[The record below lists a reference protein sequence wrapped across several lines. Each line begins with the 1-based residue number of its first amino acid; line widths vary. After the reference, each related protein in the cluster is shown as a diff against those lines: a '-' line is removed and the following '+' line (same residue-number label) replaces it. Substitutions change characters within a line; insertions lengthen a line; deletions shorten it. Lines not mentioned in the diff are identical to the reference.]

1 MIQTAEQLAPTVGVT
16 TACQDLGVPCSS
28 LYRARQPKEE
38 TKPRPKPSR
47 ALSEEERA
55 EVRAVFNSERFQ
67 DCPPRQVYATLLD
80 EQTYLCHWRT
90 MYRILKEHHEVSE
103 RRNQLKHPRY
113 AKPELVATGPNQ
125 LWSWDITKLRGPAK
139 WHSYYLYVILDVFSR
154 YAVGWLLA
162 EQESAQLAKTLI
174 AESCAKQHI
183 ARDELTLHADR
194 GGLMKA
200 KTVGQL
206 LIDLGITQSHSRP
219 HVPDD
224 NPYSEAHFKT
234 LKYQPDFPGRFGSFQ
249 EALAWARRFFPWYNH
264 QFYHTSLGL
273 LTPASVH
280 YGQAGI
286 ILDQRQQVLQ
296 AAYQAHP
303 ERFVQGGPQQ
313 PTLPVEV
320 WINQPQLKT
329 IHLSNQ
335 EQQAFI
341 LETVSPA
348 SPASVLGQPDA
359 QTGSRGP
366 AGQAQRSLDTG
377 EHPAKLGPTLG
388 TGGPNLTFRH

>member
-1 MIQTAEQLAPTVGVT
+1 MRQSAEQLAPSVGVT
-16 TACQDLGVPCSS
+16 TACQVLDVPRSS
-28 LYRARQPKEE
+28 LYRARQPQEAA
-38 TKPRPKPSR
+38 KPRPKPSR
-47 ALSEEERA
+47 ALSEQERA
-55 EVRAVFNSERFQ
+55 EVRAVLNSERFQ

-90 MYRILKEHHEVSE
+90 MYRILKEHNEVSE
-103 RRNQLKHPRY
+103 RRNQLQHARY

-139 WHSYYLYVILDVFSR
+139 WHYYYLYVILDVFSR

-162 EQESAQLAKTLI
+162 EQESAKLAETLI
-174 AESCAKQHI
+174 AETCAKQNI
-183 ARDELTLHADR
+183 SRDELTLHADR
-194 GGLMKA
+194 GGPMKA
-200 KTVGQL
+200 KSVAQL
-206 LIDLGITQSHSRP
+206 LSDLGITKSHSRP

-249 EALAWARRFFPWYNH
+249 EVLAWARRFFPWYNH
-264 QFYHTSLGL
+264 QFYHSSLGL

-296 AAYQAHP
+296 TAYDAHP
-303 ERFVQGGPQQ
+303 ERFVQGRPLL
-313 PTLPVEV
+313 PTLPAEV
-320 WINQPQLKT
+320 WINQPQLKM
-329 IHLSNQ
+329 ICLPNQ
-335 EQQAFI
+335 EEQAFI
-341 LETVSPA
+341 LKTVSPA
-348 SPASVLGQPDA
+348 SPAMVLGQSGA
-359 QTGSRGP
+359 QTVSRVP

-377 EHPAKLGPTLG
+377 EHPAKLGQTLG
-388 TGGPNLTFRH
+388 TGRPDLSFRH